1 MNRMNKWYCL
11 FGNFVTF
18 YNDLFEINELFVVF
32 DLNCMRFFCK
42 FGLKSTSKHSFF
54 VCRAISLKGSTLS
67 AEVSVR
73 VCNSYHSL
81 SKGP

>member
-1 MNRMNKWYCL
+1 MNRMNESYCL

-32 DLNCMRFFCK
+32 DQLHAFFCK

-54 VCRAISLKGSTLS
+54 VCQAISLKGSTLS

-81 SKGP
+81 SMGP